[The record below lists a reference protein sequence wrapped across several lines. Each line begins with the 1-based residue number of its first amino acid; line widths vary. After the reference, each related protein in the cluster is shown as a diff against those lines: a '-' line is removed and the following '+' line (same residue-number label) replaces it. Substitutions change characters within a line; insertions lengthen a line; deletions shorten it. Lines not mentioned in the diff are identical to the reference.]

1 MPDDLSAS
9 YEARH
14 IRNLAKASARIR
26 EIYDKSILE
35 ISLKAKRITIQGEVF
50 DLRKY
55 PTLKKQIETL
65 VKQMNASVYTTI
77 VNGIKDS
84 WDLSN
89 EKNDVLVDKR
99 LAGAKPTKKGK
110 QILYDPNI
118 EALKQFIAR
127 KERGM
132 NLSDRVW
139 RAVKSFREELEQ
151 ALGIG
156 ISEGKGAIA
165 MASEIKQFLNNPD
178 KLFRRV
184 RDAEGKLKLSQAAK
198 DFHPGQGVYRSSFKN
213 ALRLTR
219 TENNMAYRTSDNE
232 RWQALGFVVG
242 IEIRLSNSHVFKKV
256 NGKRVCEICECLK
269 GEYPKDFLFRGWH
282 PSCLCYQVP
291 KLMSNEEYDKV
302 EDAILAGKNADIVSE
317 GLVTRPPKAFD
328 DYMKAN
334 AEKIAGYKNKPYWVR
349 DNQKFLDFGPL
360 RSVKDFNT
368 AIGVKDNIKTAFDG
382 KMGTHQFYR
391 DKAGKLTADRE
402 ELHNEIIKDILDQ
415 GSTKTGT
422 VYMLGGAPANGKS
435 TLINSGKLPHPE
447 GILKVDPDEIKKQLP
462 EYSFMTKAGDKR
474 AAAFVHEESSFIGK
488 EITAQAFKKGYDI
501 LSDGVGDGTFDE
513 LNKKIQKIKSAGK
526 RIRADYVSLDTDLSF
541 NLAAERAIKTG
552 REVPADYILEMNR
565 EISKLIPEIIEKKA
579 IDELFLWD
587 TNINGNPRLI
597 LSQID
602 GKLTV
607 YDQDLYNRFLSKAR

>member
-99 LAGAKPTKKGK
+99 LAGVKPTKKGK

-184 RDAEGKLKLSQAAK
+184 RDAEGKLQLSKAAR

-232 RWQALGFVVG
+232 RWKGLGFVVG
-242 IEIRLSNSHVFKKV
+242 IEIRLSNSHVFKFK
-256 NGKRVCEICECLK
+256 NGKRVCEICEQLK
-269 GEYPKDFLFRGWH
+269 GEYPKDFLFRGFH
-282 PSCLCYQVP
+282 PSCLCYAVP
-291 KLMSNEEYDKV
+291 ILLSEEQYSKV
-302 EDAILAGKNADIVSE
+302 EDAILAGKPVVIPKSAIISKPPASFTKYLKDKKENIQ
-317 GLVTRPPKAFD
+317 GLKS
-328 DYMKAN
+328 
-334 AEKIAGYKNKPYWVR
+334 KPYWVR
-349 DNQKFLDFGPL
+349 DNP
-360 RSVKDFNT
+360 
-368 AIGVKDNIKTAFDG
+368 
-382 KMGTHQFYR
+382 QF
-391 DKAGKLTADRE
+391 TE
-402 ELHNEIIKDILDQ
+402 
-415 GSTKTGT
+415 
-422 VYMLGGAPANGKS
+422 
-435 TLINSGKLPHPE
+435 
-447 GILKVDPDEIKKQLP
+447 ILK
-462 EYSFMTKAGDKR
+462 R
-474 AAAFVHEESSFIGK
+474 
-488 EITAQAFKKGYDI
+488 
-501 LSDGVGDGTFDE
+501 
-513 LNKKIQKIKSAGK
+513 
-526 RIRADYVSLDTDLSF
+526 
-541 NLAAERAIKTG
+541 
-552 REVPADYILEMNR
+552 
-565 EISKLIPEIIEKKA
+565 
-579 IDELFLWD
+579 
-587 TNINGNPRLI
+587 
-597 LSQID
+597 
-602 GKLTV
+602 
-607 YDQDLYNRFLSKAR
+607 